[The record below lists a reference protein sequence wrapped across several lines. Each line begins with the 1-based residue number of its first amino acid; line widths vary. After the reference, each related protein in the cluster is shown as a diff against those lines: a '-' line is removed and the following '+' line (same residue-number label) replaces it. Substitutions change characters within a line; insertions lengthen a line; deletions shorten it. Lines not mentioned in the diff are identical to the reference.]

1 MDKVLII
8 EDDADLVSLLTI
20 HLQDLQCEVE
30 KANSGSQGFLK
41 AKTSNFDLIILDI
54 MLPDM
59 GGLEIC
65 SRLRA
70 LDIHTPIFMLTAKS
84 EEFDKVLGLE
94 SGADDYLTKPFSIR
108 EFIARVK
115 AIFRRVKMQNGEP
128 NNTALLQ
135 FEELLIDPSLR
146 KVTLKNNR
154 IDLTPKEFS
163 LLTLLAS
170 NPGRS
175 FSREDL
181 LNQVWGYD
189 FSGYE
194 HTVNSHVNRLRAK
207 IEPDF
212 SKPTYILTSWGVG
225 YRFND
230 ELSKQ

>member
-115 AIFRRVKMQNGEP
+115 AIFRRVKMQNEEP